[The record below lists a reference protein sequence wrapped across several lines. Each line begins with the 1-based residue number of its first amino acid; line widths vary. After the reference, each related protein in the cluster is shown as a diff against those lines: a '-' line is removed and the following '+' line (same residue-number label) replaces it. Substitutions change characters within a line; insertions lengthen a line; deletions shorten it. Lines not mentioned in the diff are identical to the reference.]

1 MWCVDKI
8 SFNVK
13 WCQNMGA
20 KGLGSLS
27 QNLIKRL
34 VNLCL
39 FLDNFLPEPKVH
51 NLISS
56 ILNSIFMNFLWSTY
70 CWKAL
75 ELSLLLVVVLSNP
88 SLYWL
93 KSRLTE
99 EIEYD
104 TPHIKIKLTQDEMPF
119 EDYLIM
125 EGECIIEVDYC
136 MLELVDMALE

>member
-1 MWCVDKI
+1 M
-8 SFNVK
+8 
-13 WCQNMGA
+13 
-20 KGLGSLS
+20 
-27 QNLIKRL
+27 
-34 VNLCL
+34 
-39 FLDNFLPEPKVH
+39 
-51 NLISS
+51 
-56 ILNSIFMNFLWSTY
+56 
-70 CWKAL
+70 
-75 ELSLLLVVVLSNP
+75 VVLSNP